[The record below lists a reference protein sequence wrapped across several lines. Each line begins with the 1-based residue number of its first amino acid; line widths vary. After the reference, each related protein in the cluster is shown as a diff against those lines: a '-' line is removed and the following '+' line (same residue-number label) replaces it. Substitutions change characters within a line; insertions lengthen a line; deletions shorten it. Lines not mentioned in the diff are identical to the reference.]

1 MSVMLIVVLIAFI
14 AAIIAAAL
22 FFNKISKFIILIAL
36 AFSSLFAGA
45 LIGVD
50 CYRNI
55 KYSPKEVF
63 VYDKVVVEINSREK
77 VYNYYIDY
85 IYEDECYTTLISGK
99 EFNSIKCNKS
109 VDKFTLTQN
118 EWETSKK
125 RNDNASE
132 KTGTTTEN

>member
-1 MSVMLIVVLIAFI
+1 MNVMLIVVSIAFI
-14 AAIIAAAL
+14 AAIIVAAL

-55 KYSPKEVF
+55 TYSPKEVF

-99 EFNSIKCNKS
+99 EFNSIKCNKT

-132 KTGTTTEN
+132 KTSATTEN

>member
-1 MSVMLIVVLIAFI
+1 MSIVIAGSIVGIIIVVAVAIMLI
-14 AAIIAAAL
+14 
-22 FFNKISKFIILIAL
+22 NKFSNLLTILIL
-36 AFSSLFAGA
+36 SAFCILAGA
-45 LIGVD
+45 GIGIG
-50 CYRNI
+50 CYKSI
-55 KYSPKEVF
+55 EYSPKEVF

-99 EFNSIKCNKS
+99 EFDSIKCNKS

-132 KTGTTTEN
+132 KTSATNEN